1 MTRSDNSGFIPTSIH
16 FARQHSW
23 TGACCF
29 VRKST
34 MANGA
39 AVRSEFKLVKAGP
52 PENQQEALSPRPAE
66 RRAHR
71 RLTAPE
77 LSWLNHARIKYGP
90 DVSLIDLSVGG
101 AQIETTS
108 YPPQPGSTVV
118 IELAAGERTWPV
130 PARVLRCHLASL
142 APHATYRGALAFKR
156 PFDFEEIAG
165 VVQHGVDVDP
175 VQEYARLNLA
185 LKRTAEST
193 GVGAM
198 TLSATGV
205 RALESTLAMIESAR
219 SRASVAP
226 FINEMG
232 RLLRMMT
239 TSLEN
244 AADPAAMMPEIISR
258 LHRSVP
264 SLMVRIVD
272 ASHASLISNDAV
284 YFRVPAE
291 GIEVPDCLVVEF
303 PRDCALEAWH
313 LQLLEAGAQLLAV
326 SKDLAST
333 RERSRV
339 DPAPRVVDEPEPL
352 ELRGWNKLV
361 VHYLD
366 GRLLKGY
373 GRDLQATRGS
383 LELCQNPDG
392 PDESRI
398 MIPFAH
404 LKAVFFV
411 HDFAGNPEH
420 CPARDADDA
429 SARGRRITVT
439 FVDGEVLRGAT
450 LGYNQNA
457 PGFFVSPLDST
468 SNNVRIFVLAGA
480 LRHVQF
486 HDAPNRASAPQPV
499 ASLAR

>member
-1 MTRSDNSGFIPTSIH
+1 MVKDPAT
-16 FARQHSW
+16 ARAQL
-23 TGACCF
+23 
-29 VRKST
+29 
-34 MANGA
+34 
-39 AVRSEFKLVKAGP
+39 KLVNPTPDDEPQRVSNTG
-52 PENQQEALSPRPAE
+52 AE

-71 RLTAPE
+71 RLTVSE

-130 PARVLRCHLASL
+130 PARVLRCHIASL

-165 VVQHGVDVDP
+165 VVQHGVDVNP

-185 LKRTAEST
+185 LKRIAEST
-193 GVGAM
+193 GSGA
-198 TLSATGV
+198 TALSATGV
-205 RALESTLAMIESAR
+205 RALESTFAMIESVR
-219 SRASVAP
+219 SRESAAP

-232 RLLRMMT
+232 RLLRFMT

-244 AADPAAMMPEIISR
+244 AADPAAMVPEIIGR

-264 SLMVRIVD
+264 SMMVRIVE
-272 ASHASLISNDAV
+272 AGHASLIRNDAV
-284 YFRVPAE
+284 YFRVPTE

-326 SKDLAST
+326 SKDLASS
-333 RERSRV
+333 RERLTAAQ
-339 DPAPRVVDEPEPL
+339 PAPEVAEEPEPP
-352 ELRGWNKLV
+352 ELRGWNRLV

-383 LELCQNPDG
+383 LELCHDPDG
-392 PDESRI
+392 PDESRVT
-398 MIPFAH
+398 IPFAH

-411 HDFAGNPEH
+411 QDFAGNPEH
-420 CPARDADDA
+420 CPAPDADDA
-429 SARGRRITVT
+429 SPRGRRITVT

-457 PGFFVSPLDST
+457 PGFFVSPLDTT
-468 SNNVRIFVLAGA
+468 SNNTRIFVLAGA
-480 LRHVQF
+480 IRHVQF
-486 HDAPNRASAPQPV
+486 HDALNRASAPQPV
-499 ASLAR
+499 TSLAR

>member
-1 MTRSDNSGFIPTSIH
+1 MLNEPAA
-16 FARQHSW
+16 ARTQL
-23 TGACCF
+23 
-29 VRKST
+29 
-34 MANGA
+34 
-39 AVRSEFKLVKAGP
+39 KLVSPCTAD
-52 PENQQEALSPRPAE
+52 EQEAFSNRAAE

-71 RLTAPE
+71 RLAVSE

-130 PARVLRCHLASL
+130 PARMLRCHVASL
-142 APHATYRGALAFKR
+142 APHTRYRAAVAFKR

-165 VVQHGVDVDP
+165 VVQHGVDINP
-175 VQEYARLNLA
+175 VHEYSRLTLV
-185 LKRTAEST
+185 LKSAGAGTPPLST
-193 GVGAM
+193 
-198 TLSATGV
+198 TGV
-205 RALESTLAMIESAR
+205 RALESTLAMIESGRTRESA
-219 SRASVAP
+219 AP

-232 RLLRMMT
+232 RLLRIMT

-264 SLMVRIVD
+264 SLMVQIVD
-272 ASHASLISNDAV
+272 ARHASLIRNDAV
-284 YFRVPAE
+284 YFRVPTE

-326 SKDLAST
+326 SKDLASS
-333 RERSRV
+333 RLKEEPVPVPHVDDER
-339 DPAPRVVDEPEPL
+339 DAP

-361 VHYLD
+361 VHYAD

-373 GRDLQATRGS
+373 GRDLQPARGS
-383 LELCQNPDG
+383 LELWNDPDSPG
-392 PDESRI
+392 ESSI
-398 MIPFAH
+398 TIPFAH

-411 HDFAGNPEH
+411 HDFAGNPAH
-420 CPARDADDA
+420 SARPGGDDP
-429 SARGRRITVT
+429 SARGRRVTVT

-450 LGYNQNA
+450 LGYSQNA
-457 PGFFVSPLDST
+457 TGFFISPLDST
-468 SNNVRIFVLAGA
+468 SNNTRIFVLAGA
-480 LRHVQF
+480 IRHVQF
-486 HDAPNRASAPQPV
+486 HDGSNRTAVPQLV
-499 ASLAR
+499 TSVTR

>member
-1 MTRSDNSGFIPTSIH
+1 MVNDP
-16 FARQHSW
+16 
-23 TGACCF
+23 
-29 VRKST
+29 
-34 MANGA
+34 
-39 AVRSEFKLVKAGP
+39 AVERTQLKLVSSTA
-52 PENQQEALSPRPAE
+52 EEQQAVETRGAE

-71 RLTAPE
+71 RLTVSE
-77 LSWLNHARIKYGP
+77 LSWLKHARIKYGP

-108 YPPQPGSTVV
+108 SPPQPGSTVV

-130 PARVLRCHLASL
+130 PARVLRCHIASL
-142 APHATYRGALAFKR
+142 APHATYRGAVAFKR

-165 VVQHGVDVDP
+165 VVQHGVDVNP
-175 VQEYARLNLA
+175 VEEYGRLNLA
-185 LKRTAEST
+185 LRRFGETA
-193 GVGAM
+193 GAGARA
-198 TLSATGV
+198 LSATGV
-205 RALESTLAMIESAR
+205 RALESAFAMIESGR
-219 SRASVAP
+219 SRESAVP

-232 RLLRMMT
+232 RLLRIMT

-244 AADPAAMMPEIISR
+244 AADPAGMVPEIINR

-272 ASHASLISNDAV
+272 ANNASLIRNDAV
-284 YFRVPAE
+284 YFRVPTE
-291 GIEVPDCLVVEF
+291 GIQVPDCLVVEF

-326 SKDLAST
+326 SRDLAS
-333 RERSRV
+333 SRDRV
-339 DPAPRVVDEPEPL
+339 MEEPVPEVAEAAEAP
-352 ELRGWNKLV
+352 ELRGWNRLV

-373 GRDLQATRGS
+373 GRDVQPTRGS
-383 LELCQNPDG
+383 LELCHDPDG
-392 PDESRI
+392 PDESRVT
-398 MIPFAH
+398 IPFAH

-420 CPARDADDA
+420 CPAPHADDV

-457 PGFFVSPLDST
+457 PGFFVSPLDIT

-480 LRHVQF
+480 IRHVQF
-486 HDAPNRASAPQPV
+486 HDAPRASAPQLV
-499 ASLAR
+499 TTLAR